1 MKQPRMGP
9 ARHSQQDALS
19 PLQELAAGRVD
30 EDAVLFQGG
39 APCLGQATGPGAA
52 AVTADAVAV
61 PAGRVGRVIPSLSQV
76 LIKGILNTDTFAEQF
91 QYFMYET

>member
-9 ARHSQQDALS
+9 VCHSQQDALS
-19 PLQELAAGRVD
+19 SLQELAAGRVD

-39 APCLGQATGPGAA
+39 TPCLGQATGPGAA

-61 PAGRVGRVIPSLSQV
+61 PAERVGKVISSLSQV
-76 LIKGILNTDTFAEQF
+76 LIKGILNTDIFTE
-91 QYFMYET
+91 